1 MSNLRIEFL
10 PGEDGGPD
18 LVEMHRVG
26 DMNSVIYKVSEKIDF
41 LREHFPHEM
50 AAYEEHG
57 GGIAISTSTEGPSL
71 TSLKGV
77 GPRRAQTLVR
87 RDVATVEQLAELSD
101 ASVHGLGAGVVD
113 LRRKAR
119 DYLADQAGIEP
130 VRTVG

>member
-10 PGEDGGPD
+10 PGENGGPD
-18 LVEMHRVG
+18 LVEMRRVG
-26 DMNSVIYKVSEKIDF
+26 DLNSVIYKVAEKVDF
-41 LREHFPHEM
+41 LQEHFPHEM

-57 GGIAISTSTEGPSL
+57 AGGGISTSAEGTPL
-71 TSLKGV
+71 TVLKGV
-77 GPRRAQTLVR
+77 GARRAKTLVR

-101 ASVHGLGAGVVD
+101 ASVSGLGAGVVD

-119 DYLADQAGIEP
+119 DYLADQAGVEP